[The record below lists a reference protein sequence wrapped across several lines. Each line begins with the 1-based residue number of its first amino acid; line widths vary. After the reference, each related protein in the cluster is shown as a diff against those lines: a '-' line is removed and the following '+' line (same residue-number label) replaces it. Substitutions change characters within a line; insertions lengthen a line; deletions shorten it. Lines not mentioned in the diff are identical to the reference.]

1 MRDKFQ
7 PDFDRKISPPPNMK
21 VQRAKAV
28 ILNGVKLTLKKC
40 AGCKDEFYGTEMQTR
55 CENCLAK
62 KRKRA

>member
-7 PDFDRKISPPPNMK
+7 PDFDRKIPPPPHLK

-40 AGCKDEFYGTEMQTR
+40 AGCKAEFYGTEMQTR
-55 CENCLAK
+55 CEKCLA

>member
-7 PDFDRKISPPPNMK
+7 PDFDRKIPPPPYVK

-28 ILNGVKLTLKKC
+28 IVNGVKLILKRC
-40 AGCKDEFYGTEMQTR
+40 VGCKAEFYGTEMQTR
-55 CENCLAK
+55 CEKCLA